1 VRTRLRPGD
10 RIAYNQAGIVPY
22 LLDLENVDDLGLCS
36 GFVARLPTT
45 DVTFTRVG
53 RYSPLRNRPVLF
65 TAHAYVLY
73 HDVQYLIGRTDLLRT
88 ANHGRIPDLL
98 LNGHFRLLL
107 TDASREN
114 AVYER
119 TGKSTAAYREDPDLF
134 TENLAHTSRLVRA
147 SLNGRAIAA
156 ESFGERFEFLRQR
169 SETLTFEHVA
179 HLDFQFADADEDVF
193 AVYIGGVTAST
204 PVTMTLSMLDADRGS
219 AVRHEIAIGP
229 TGRSILERFEPGVRA
244 RTLSVRLTAPA
255 GAATVTIANV
265 QVRGQS
271 SELREYVRE
280 NLRFTEE

>member
-1 VRTRLRPGD
+1 
-10 RIAYNQAGIVPY
+10 

-53 RYSPLRNRPVLF
+53 RYSPLRDRPVLF

-73 HDVQYLIGRTDLLRT
+73 HDVRYLISRTDLLRS
-88 ANHGRIPDLL
+88 ANRGHIPDLL
-98 LNGHFRLLL
+98 LDGHFRLLL

-119 TGKSTAAYREDPDLF
+119 TEKSTAPYRQDPDLF

-147 SLNGRAIAA
+147 SLNGQAVAA
-156 ESFGERFEFLRQR
+156 ESFGERFGFLRHR
-169 SETLTFEHVA
+169 SGTLTFEHVA
-179 HLDFQFADADEDVF
+179 QLDFQFADADEDVF
-193 AVYIGGVTAST
+193 AVYIGGVSAST
-204 PVTMTLSMLDADRGS
+204 PATMTLSLLDADRVQ
-219 AVRHEIAIGP
+219 AARREIEIGP
-229 TGRSILERFEPGVRA
+229 GGRSILERFEPGLRA

-255 GAATVTIANV
+255 GAARVTIANL

-271 SELREYVRE
+271 AALRDYVRE
-280 NLRFTEE
+280 NLRFATE